1 MKRYILDREYP
12 RVLKAFGISAEEAL
26 RAADVPEDTFSRET
40 PSMTAG
46 DYFAFMEAV
55 GELAS
60 SEDAAVSMAS
70 TQGIEQFSPPIFAS
84 YCARDGRAC
93 IERLGRYKRLIGPM
107 EFIVTEEDGSLSVE
121 MTCGDADLAMPCFL
135 VQVEFAFLV
144 NLIRTAIRKSINA
157 VAAQMQQPPQGTA
170 SESFEKF
177 LGCAVETSPRNVLSF
192 SSADMDIPFVS
203 HNDAMW
209 SYFGPELGRRLAELD
224 ADESFAARVRSAL
237 VELLPAGECGI
248 DNVARKLG
256 VSRRSLQRKLS
267 EEDTTF
273 QKQLNH
279 TRELLAK
286 HYLGTTSM
294 GTDEIA
300 YLLGYLEL
308 NSFLRAFNSWCGV
321 SPSEWRR
328 SHAQTRS

>member
-12 RVLKAFGISAEEAL
+12 RVLQAFGISAEEAL
-26 RAADVPEDTFSRET
+26 RRADVPEDTFARET
-40 PSMTAG
+40 PTMTAG

-55 GELAS
+55 GELAPG
-60 SEDAAVSMAS
+60 EDSAIKMAS

-84 YCARDGRAC
+84 YCARDGRSC

-107 EFIVTEEDGSLSVE
+107 EFIVSEENGTLSVE
-121 MTCGDADLAMPCFL
+121 MTCGDAELAMPSFL

-144 NLIRTAIRKSINA
+144 NLLRTATRERIDATS
-157 VAAQMQQPPQGTA
+157 AQMQEPPEGDA
-170 SESFEKF
+170 FAEF
-177 LGCAVETSPRNVLSF
+177 LGCSVEAAPRNVISF
-192 SSADMDIPFVS
+192 RSADMDVPFVS

-209 SYFGPELGRRLAELD
+209 SYFEPELGRRLAELE

-237 VELLPAGECGI
+237 VEMLPAGECGA
-248 DNVARKLG
+248 DDVARRLG

-267 EEDTTF
+267 NEGTTF

-286 HYLGTTSM
+286 HYLGTTAM
-294 GTDEIA
+294 GTDQIA

-308 NSFLRAFNSWCGV
+308 NSFLRAFNSWCGM

-328 SHAQTRS
+328 QHAE